1 MKDRERRRDILQ
13 ALKWWETLDYDA
25 KFDWFAKYCNRW
37 TRNLEQIY
45 DSEIEEIWVDN
56 IKNSKQK

>member
-1 MKDRERRRDILQ
+1 MNDREQ
-13 ALKWWETLDYDA
+13 ALKWWETLDYDT
-25 KFDWFAKYCNRW
+25 KFHWFVEYCNRW